1 MIFVIVVPFLLLFFP
16 FSLFLSTLTSYLY
29 VVFCAGVLEQ
39 APELGVR
46 TFAAHWP
53 GHGHRE
59 HTALRRLQQTEY
71 HTRRESHTHMGIPA
85 CLYTNPTNPQ
95 IENRLNL
102 DKITHP
108 KFTVRS

>member
-16 FSLFLSTLTSYLY
+16 FFLSFCPLLHLICML
-29 VVFCAGVLEQ
+29 VFCAGVLEQ

-71 HTRRESHTHMGIPA
+71 HTRRESHTHTGIPA
-85 CLYTNPTNPQ
+85 CFCTQTPQ
-95 IENRLNL
+95 IPRL
-102 DKITHP
+102 KTG
-108 KFTVRS
+108 